1 MIVGCHGIQEDR
13 LNRSRQPTSM
23 DKLVGQ
29 RVRLARKVAKL
40 SQTKLA
46 EGAGVTYQQIQ
57 KYENGT
63 DRVGA
68 GRLFQIAQLTDQPIS
83 FFFSSANE
91 AVAEAPGEDI
101 LADPHMQKLIS
112 VVARLENRDFIFNL
126 VKIAD
131 TFAMTEDAEDW

>member
-1 MIVGCHGIQEDR
+1 MPKTVINTRKPSDI
-13 LNRSRQPTSM
+13 

-29 RVRLARKVAKL
+29 RVRLARKIAKL

-68 GRLFQIAQLTDQPIS
+68 GRLYQIAQLTDQPS
-83 FFFSSANE
+83 GFFFHPTTDGGSNPSA
-91 AVAEAPGEDI
+91 ADI
-101 LADPHMQKLIS
+101 LADPRIQKLIS
-112 VVARLENRDFIFNL
+112 VVARVQNPELVFNL
-126 VKIAD
+126 IRIAD
-131 TFAMTEDAEDW
+131 TFAATETDAD